1 MWFCRLRGKPPA
13 RGPHRR
19 TAVKEKAMKCP
30 FCGAED
36 TKVTDSRDSSE
47 AFEIRRRRECE
58 KCAKRFT
65 TYERIESHPLVVIK
79 KDGRRE
85 EFSKE
90 KLMGGL
96 VKSCQKREV
105 SIEKIEEA
113 VREIEGSLRNEDKTE
128 IPSALIGEMVANSL
142 YSSPSLRRLTNSPC
156 QAWPVLRAAHN
167 ST

>member
-1 MWFCRLRGKPPA
+1 
-13 RGPHRR
+13 
-19 TAVKEKAMKCP
+19 MKCP

-85 EFSKE
+85 SFLKE
-90 KLMGGL
+90 KLMNGII
-96 VKSCQKREV
+96 KSCQKRDV
-105 SIEKIEEA
+105 SVEKMEEA
-113 VREIEGSLRNEDKTE
+113 GRDIENSLRNEDTYE
-128 IPSALIGEMVANSL
+128 IPSSKIGEFVARKLKALDKVAYIRFASI
-142 YSSPSLRRLTNSPC
+142 YKDFEDVTDFEKEIKSIKK
-156 QAWPVLRAAHN
+156 
-167 ST
+167 